1 MRLWPLA
8 ALAVIGGL
16 AFGMV
21 ITAGPDPGAVPTTD
35 EVAARMMSP
44 FCPGLTLEECP
55 SDQAS
60 RLRGEINQMVL
71 RGDTNEQI
79 DRWIV
84 DNFGEV
90 ALARPDGT
98 LAWVAPP
105 LAVLAGLFVIMLVL
119 RRRQPPGQARTPID
133 EATSQLTPEEERV
146 FDKDFGNFRR
156 GSE

>member
-8 ALAVIGGL
+8 AIAVVGGL
-16 AFGMV
+16 ALGMV
-21 ITAGPDPGAVPTTD
+21 LTAGPDPGAVPTTD

-60 RLRGEINQMVL
+60 RLRGEINEMVL

-105 LAVLAGLFVIMLVL
+105 LAILAGLFVIAFVL
-119 RRRQPPGQARTPID
+119 RRGRTPGRAGTPLD
-133 EATSQLTPEEERV
+133 KEAPQLTPEEEGV
-146 FDKDFGNFRR
+146 FDKDFRNFRR

>member
-1 MRLWPLA
+1 MKVWPLVA
-8 ALAVIGGL
+8 IAVVAGL
-16 AFGMV
+16 VLGMFL
-21 ITAGPDPGAVPTTD
+21 TSGPDPQAVPTSD

-55 SDQAS
+55 SGQAS
-60 RLRGEINQMVL
+60 RLRSEIDGMVD
-71 RGDTNEQI
+71 RGDTNEEF

-84 DNFGEV
+84 DNYGEV
-90 ALARPDGT
+90 ALARPGGS

-105 LAVLAGLFVIMLVL
+105 LAVLGGLALVL
-119 RRRQPPGQARTPID
+119 LFLKRRTGSPEAQASLD
-133 EATSQLTPEEERV
+133 EATPELSPQDEIL